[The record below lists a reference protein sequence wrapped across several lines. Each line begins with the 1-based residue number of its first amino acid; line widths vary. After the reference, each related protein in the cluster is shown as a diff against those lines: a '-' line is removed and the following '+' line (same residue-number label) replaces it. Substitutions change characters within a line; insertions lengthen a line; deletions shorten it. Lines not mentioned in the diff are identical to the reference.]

1 MPLKLTERSL
11 FSLSWYQV
19 FKQRFSSVW
28 WQIDHD
34 SEMRNLCRYE
44 KCLKKCRLELD
55 YNIIHDKFRMQLTF
69 MTCHKYIHRESLLNA
84 SGYLIVQM
92 LETSA
97 ATSLRSWVQDLFE
110 PGFSHAFLIS
120 PTSFISNSAVRIQ
133 EITNMYSEGQTRQ
146 KLVKELIAVFFK
158 MWMRKADQTVE
169 RIYIIL

>member
-84 SGYLIVQM
+84 ISFSGYLIVQM

-97 ATSLRSWVQDLFE
+97 ATSLRS
-110 PGFSHAFLIS
+110 
-120 PTSFISNSAVRIQ
+120 
-133 EITNMYSEGQTRQ
+133 
-146 KLVKELIAVFFK
+146 
-158 MWMRKADQTVE
+158 
-169 RIYIIL
+169 

>member
-19 FKQRFSSVW
+19 FKQWFSSVW

-44 KCLKKCRLELD
+44 KCLKKCSLELD

-84 SGYLIVQM
+84 ISFSGYLIVQM

-133 EITNMYSEGQTRQ
+133 EITNMYSEDQTRQ
-146 KLVKELIAVFFK
+146 KLVKEPIAVFF
-158 MWMRKADQTVE
+158 
-169 RIYIIL
+169 

>member
-19 FKQRFSSVW
+19 FKQWFSSVW

-84 SGYLIVQM
+84 ISFSGYLIVQM

-97 ATSLRSWVQDLFE
+97 ATSPRSWVQDLFE

-120 PTSFISNSAVRIQ
+120 QHHSSQILQFEYR
-133 EITNMYSEGQTRQ
+133 
-146 KLVKELIAVFFK
+146 KLQICTARARRDKNLWRNWSAVFF
-158 MWMRKADQTVE
+158 
-169 RIYIIL
+169 